1 MVDERERKVAPGPA
15 GAAEAC
21 PEHAAPL
28 APTARPVTSR
38 GGKAWEKAAAAAQQ
52 RCSIEQRHCH
62 QRESRAAP
70 GARVWQLSFV
80 FFRWDWYGKAA
91 GESDA
96 SISFDR
102 VKQRERV
109 WPSGIGVVGSE

>member
-62 QRESRAAP
+62 QRESRG
-70 GARVWQLSFV
+70 GASLSFD
-80 FFRWDWYGKAA
+80 FFR
-91 GESDA
+91 SD
-96 SISFDR
+96 
-102 VKQRERV
+102 
-109 WPSGIGVVGSE
+109 